1 MRLFRFIPAALL
13 IAGALP
19 CLGQTA
25 TPSQSTQF
33 TEITPKVQLFQGQK
47 HPVLLFQGQSRPCVV
62 AVVPGAAV
70 PSTAKQMKLCSQ
82 LKNQQPS
89 ANEGHVLGKSA
100 ACYSIRDYQ
109 FGVPKGSEAPKLK
122 SYSTCVPAARFEAK
136 DVVELPEVP
145 QK

>member
-33 TEITPKVQLFQGQK
+33 TEITPKVQLFQGQ
-47 HPVLLFQGQSRPCVV
+47 SRPCVV

-89 ANEGHVLGKSA
+89 ANEGHILGKSA